1 MKCLGCGGAFVVD
14 FSQMQAIGGGV
25 VHANKPRCAELARAK
40 VIASIAGKKV
50 QIDPVVVELQSKKKE
65 AQLAHR
71 FSESRIGMILC
82 CLEGKCQEIDEERM
96 LCVQGCG
103 RGLHGKACAQVSRA
117 RKKMGLFKCIVCRAT
132 DMQTHSCATLASIS
146 KVLQRSACQ
155 SMLVELTGGA
165 ESTAKNL
172 VEFERLC
179 KEWVAYMSEGDTEV
193 AGTLI
198 EPAYSEESFLS
209 LLNWLVTDA
218 GRARSFV
225 TLTRSFGIALAKM
238 KLTNWTAVPVVKAA
252 IKTITG
258 MLGLEP
264 EPCALPS
271 RRIIR
276 MAIDVELPKLC
287 KTLRYILL
295 RSLFLLVLELM
306 GGMRVGEATG
316 AGEAHGL
323 LANNCYLARPV
334 AVDKYKID
342 EMLVAEI
349 EDSKTTFGRMVV
361 MCGVTRGELALT
373 ASKYLLQLCDESEIV
388 LKPSAPRDGMTI
400 LRPDYTVV
408 RISLLGMTRARMEQL
423 IEALEQ
429 CTVASINRYV
439 NYTIRRMREKLETEN
454 DGEEKKYV
462 NIAGGEKLGKE
473 VTTATAWVRKVGF
486 AAFMDEVDGPL
497 LRATDG
503 KKITHMPLQPGSTYA
518 HLSKSISNAY
528 EVSRK
533 MAEPDTEL
541 DLGAQDPDDP
551 KFGNHWA
558 RRKADQ
564 VAQDTMEETE
574 TTPDLI
580 DEYFGWN
587 QKARKM
593 KQQIHY
599 RGRTGMLKLARITM
613 ML

>member
-1 MKCLGCGGAFVVD
+1 
-14 FSQMQAIGGGV
+14 MQ
-25 VHANKPRCAELARAK
+25 
-40 VIASIAGKKV
+40 
-50 QIDPVVVELQSKKKE
+50 
-65 AQLAHR
+65 
-71 FSESRIGMILC
+71 
-82 CLEGKCQEIDEERM
+82 
-96 LCVQGCG
+96 
-103 RGLHGKACAQVSRA
+103 
-117 RKKMGLFKCIVCRAT
+117 
-132 DMQTHSCATLASIS
+132 
-146 KVLQRSACQ
+146 
-155 SMLVELTGGA
+155 
-165 ESTAKNL
+165 
-172 VEFERLC
+172 
-179 KEWVAYMSEGDTEV
+179 
-193 AGTLI
+193 
-198 EPAYSEESFLS
+198 
-209 LLNWLVTDA
+209 
-218 GRARSFV
+218 
-225 TLTRSFGIALAKM
+225 
-238 KLTNWTAVPVVKAA
+238 LTNWTTVPVVKAA

-276 MAIDVELPKLC
+276 MAIEAELPKLC
-287 KTLRYILL
+287 KSLRYILL
-295 RSLFLLVLELM
+295 RSLMLLVLELM

-316 AGEAHGL
+316 GGEAHGL
-323 LANNCYLARPV
+323 LANNCYLARPIV
-334 AVDKYKID
+334 LDKHKID

-349 EDSKTTFGRMVV
+349 EDSKTTFGRTVV

-373 ASKYLLQLCDESEIV
+373 ASKHLLQLCDESEIV
-388 LKPSAPRDGMTI
+388 LKPGAPRDGMTI

-408 RISLLGMTRARMEQL
+408 RISLLGMTEKRMEQL

-429 CTVASINRYV
+429 CTVVSINKYV
-439 NYTIRRMREKLETEN
+439 NYTIRRMREKLATEN
-454 DGEEKKYV
+454 DGEEKKYI
-462 NIAGGEKLGKE
+462 NIAGGEKLGAE
-473 VTTATAWVRKVGF
+473 VTTAAAWVRKVGF

-533 MAEPDTEL
+533 MENPDTEL

-587 QKARKM
+587 QKARKK
-593 KQQIHY
+593 KQQIQY
-599 RGRTGMLKLARITM
+599 RGKTGMLKLARITM